1 MVYLSMKFKVTKLE
15 AVENEIKALEPAQQ
29 ELLKS
34 EYAKIEN
41 EGIEFVR
48 VKPIQKKIFEI
59 KSNELISLFKY
70 KEGQIIVVGVVFVK
84 KTQKKSKACRN
95 KIERGVVMEYVCVKD
110 SEGYVFKKLANE
122 VSADEKIIT
131 EKEYMKKSGLAA
143 YEKEFGHGGAREN
156 AGRKQKFKQPL
167 KFQIRVTQE
176 EKDFINYARE
186 DHLSYSAMMLK

>member
-1 MVYLSMKFKVTKLE
+1 MVYLNMKFKVTKLE

-59 KSNELISLFKY
+59 KSNELRSLFKY

-84 KTQKKSKACRN
+84 KTQKTPKE
-95 KIERGVVMEYVCVKD
+95 KI
-110 SEGYVFKKLANE
+110 KLAETRLKE
-122 VSADEKIIT
+122 V
-131 EKEYMKKSGLAA
+131 
-143 YEKEFGHGGAREN
+143 
-156 AGRKQKFKQPL
+156 
-167 KFQIRVTQE
+167 
-176 EKDFINYARE
+176 
-186 DHLSYSAMMLK
+186 

>member
-1 MVYLSMKFKVTKLE
+1 MKFKVTKLE

-59 KSNELISLFKY
+59 KSNELRSLFKY
-70 KEGQIIVVGVVFVK
+70 KEGQIIVVGVV
-84 KTQKKSKACRN
+84 
-95 KIERGVVMEYVCVKD
+95 MEYVFVKD

-186 DHLSYSAMMLK
+186 HHLSYSAMMK

>member
-1 MVYLSMKFKVTKLE
+1 ME
-15 AVENEIKALEPAQQ
+15 AAENEIKALESAQQ

-34 EYAKIEN
+34 EYAKRKN
-41 EGIEFVR
+41 
-48 VKPIQKKIFEI
+48 
-59 KSNELISLFKY
+59 
-70 KEGQIIVVGVVFVK
+70 
-84 KTQKKSKACRN
+84 KACRN
-95 KIERGVVMEYVCVKD
+95 KIERGVVMEYVFVKD

-167 KFQIRVTQE
+167 SNSGRKRLYKLCKGTSSELF
-176 EKDFINYARE
+176 
-186 DHLSYSAMMLK
+186 SYDEVGTHNNIFKAENRSSRFAV

>member
-1 MVYLSMKFKVTKLE
+1 MKFKVTKLE

-34 EYAKIEN
+34 EYA
-41 EGIEFVR
+41 
-48 VKPIQKKIFEI
+48 
-59 KSNELISLFKY
+59 
-70 KEGQIIVVGVVFVK
+70 
-84 KTQKKSKACRN
+84 
-95 KIERGVVMEYVCVKD
+95 
-110 SEGYVFKKLANE
+110 
-122 VSADEKIIT
+122 
-131 EKEYMKKSGLAA
+131 KKSGLAA

-186 DHLSYSAMMLK
+186 HHLSYSAMMK